1 MILSANNKGFG
12 LVGLTAFVLV
22 IGMLCTIL
30 SVSSLRST
38 QGSIRGINKLQTL
51 AAAEGAAVL
60 LASGE
65 AETSSSVRIGNCV
78 VHIQAA
84 DENSTG
90 SAILSTDLQVKGK
103 VMFTRKYQATLQG
116 NRPML
121 EVLP

>member
-1 MILSANNKGFG
+1 MIHSTSNKGFG
-12 LVGLTAFVLV
+12 LVGLTAFILA
-22 IGMLCTIL
+22 IGTLCTIL

-38 QGSIRGINKLQTL
+38 QGSVRGINKLQTL

-60 LASGE
+60 LAAGE

-78 VHIQAA
+78 VNIQAA

-90 SAILSTDLQVKGK
+90 SAILSTDPHVKGK
-103 VMFTRKYQATLQG
+103 VMFTRKYQSTLQG
-116 NRPML
+116 NRPVL